1 MRNGTLVFMV
11 HGKCGQED
19 VGAMHDKLWD
29 EQHVEVFPSNVS
41 YVEHQ
46 FFFFGRGHCA
56 QGPSWYKGF
65 LSSRGKLQWRR
76 RSATW
81 CELAT
86 MEGVGEQE
94 EPRRVDQ
101 YG

>member
-1 MRNGTLVFMV
+1 MV
-11 HGKCGQED
+11 HGTCGQED

-46 FFFFGRGHCA
+46 FFFVLKEDIVLKVLMVQKIFEQQRKAPVEEAKALPGVSL
-56 QGPSWYKGF
+56 P
-65 LSSRGKLQWRR
+65 
-76 RSATW
+76 
-81 CELAT
+81 T
-86 MEGVGEQE
+86 MEEVGKQE